1 MTCFPLYYAA
11 ESSQYLMSKSKR
23 LLLLL
28 LILINLLLQISTNPH
43 LSFVCTSFPSRPF
56 NLNCNSHHWLL
67 LIVRITLAVE
77 KQDDSQGH
85 TVCYFPD
92 RKETKAYSTFKESKY
107 NFYKEKQ
114 MGDLLLGCNG

>member
-43 LSFVCTSFPSRPF
+43 LSFVCTSFPSPPF

-92 RKETKAYSTFKESKY
+92 RKETKAYSAFKESKY